1 MRAFTVLL
9 LSLTS
14 LFAGCASVQP
24 APPKVLTVCPRIP
37 DLEMD
42 PEAAP
47 PQSYTQM
54 MQKLL
59 SGSLPKLTD
68 FNLSST
74 PASANTGLRKPP

>member
-1 MRAFTVLL
+1 MRAFIVLL

-14 LFAGCASVQP
+14 LFAGCAHVQT
-24 APPKVLTVCPRIP
+24 APPKALVVCPRIP

-42 PEAAP
+42 PEVAP

-68 FNLSST
+68 FSLSST
-74 PASANTGLRKPP
+74 PANDSTGLRKPP